1 MLHQNIE
8 TFIGCESSYAD
19 ADIVLYGA
27 PFDSTTSYR
36 PAHGSAPPPCVTKAT
51 ASRHTARIRIKI

>member
-27 PFDSTTSYR
+27 SM
-36 PAHGSAPPPCVTKAT
+36 GKMW
-51 ASRHTARIRIKI
+51 

>member
-19 ADIVLYGA
+19 ADIVLYL
-27 PFDSTTSYR
+27 SLI
-36 PAHGSAPPPCVTKAT
+36 H
-51 ASRHTARIRIKI
+51 I

>member
-36 PAHGSAPPPCVTKAT
+36 PAHGSAPPPCVTKLRLET
-51 ASRHTARIRIKI
+51 YSPYHGSKI